1 MYVNQTDH
9 KTSAGR
15 PHTPA
20 ASSSKRPPHHPFSTM
35 MCEWPRPVAAKFSCD
50 QLPIRTELSPV
61 GSVHCR

>member
-1 MYVNQTDH
+1 MCVNQTDH
-9 KTSAGR
+9 ETSAGR

-20 ASSSKRPPHHPFSTM
+20 ASSFKETSPPPFSTM
-35 MCEWPRPVAAKFSCD
+35 LREWPRPVAAKFSCD